1 VIVLSIAPGI
11 RALAWAIVQFRG
23 RSLSGE
29 LLASDVEHHG
39 NKSDLVGGFEDLLS
53 RARVH
58 WLILSVLLDRHS
70 PGILVLGEPFSRREP
85 PEHVE
90 AMRCLLRSLFLSVGI
105 PVLEFDDR
113 EQVLSVLGTNQRT
126 MVVAAEE
133 MIGRSLAKQER
144 ATLGALLAAAA
155 SARILLELPS
165 RPAVRVSR
173 ETDNNHA
180 ATTDPG
186 GGGFVCERARGGAR
200 DGARGPRGGAPP
212 TLAPAPLDG
221 LTGIA
226 PRRAG
231 AGRGGDDRS
240 RGAHVGARGR
250 GGPSA

>member
-1 VIVLSIAPGI
+1 MIVLSIAPGI

-29 LLASDVEHHG
+29 LVASDVEHHG

-231 AGRGGDDRS
+231 AGRGVDDRG

-250 GGPSA
+250 G